1 MRVLRNLSKL
11 PKPNQNKMK
20 LLSLTYKITP
30 EKEGGFS
37 VFCLDW
43 KSINTQGETIADCK
57 KNAIEATELMIEVY
71 KDGKLDKTAYPKIR
85 NHAANPYNFQLT
97 FDIETAKH
105 IRLASI
111 QKKAHLHPLRNIV
124 AFL

>member
-1 MRVLRNLSKL
+1 M
-11 PKPNQNKMK
+11 
-20 LLSLTYKITP
+20 
-30 EKEGGFS
+30 
-37 VFCLDW
+37 FCLDW

>member
-1 MRVLRNLSKL
+1 
-11 PKPNQNKMK
+11 MK

-43 KSINTQGETIADCK
+43 KSVITQGDTIADCK

-71 KDGKLDKTAYPKIR
+71 KDGKLDKKAYPKVR

-97 FDIETAKH
+97 FDIDTAKH
-105 IRLASI
+105 INLGSI
-111 QKKAHLHPLRNIV
+111 QKKARLHPLRNFV
-124 AFL
+124 AIL